1 MDKVNFNDLTFEE
14 TIQYCLGLEQEAVA
28 LYETLAAEAN
38 DDSARAFFTALA
50 EMERGHVQSLK
61 EMDVER
67 FLQTVPR
74 EVPDLKTTDYMEP
87 IDPGKQLT
95 SRKALILAAQRE
107 KAAREMYEHLAQRY
121 ADEPLLA
128 HFFTMMAEE
137 EASHKHG
144 LESEYERR
152 VQGEF

>member
-1 MDKVNFNDLTFEE
+1 MDKVSFDDLTFEE
-14 TIQYCLGLEQEAVA
+14 IVQYCLGLEQESVA
-28 LYETLAAEAN
+28 LYETLSAEAN
-38 DDSARAFFTALA
+38 DDAAQAFFTALA
-50 EMERGHVQSLK
+50 EMERGHVQRLE
-61 EMDVER
+61 EMDIER

-74 EVPDLKTTDYMEP
+74 KVPDLKTTDYMKP
-87 IDPGKQLT
+87 IVPGKQLT
-95 SRKALILAAQRE
+95 SREALILAAQRE

-128 HFFTMMAEE
+128 FFFTMMAEE

-152 VQGEF
+152 IQGEY